1 MPYALVIAGL
11 ILIVSGVRDTH
22 SQLGAQLK
30 ADLTGSNNFSQ
41 YALALFAVGAVGYI
55 DRLRAASTAFMA
67 LILIALVLSNKGF
80 FTKFREAIDQGPEAP
95 ATNKSTAA
103 SVSDPAGSIDNLFT
117 PLANSGT
124 LLGKFINGA
133 KKPPQS
139 GGSGF

>member
-22 SQLGAQLK
+22 TQLGSQLR
-30 ADLTGSNNFSQ
+30 ADLTGPNNFSQ

-67 LILIALVLSNKGF
+67 LILIALVLSNQGF
-80 FTKFREAIDQGPEAP
+80 FTKFREAINQGPEAP
-95 ATNKSTAA
+95 PTNKSTSAN
-103 SVSDPAGSIDNLFT
+103 VSDPSGSIDNLFT
-117 PLANSGT
+117 PFANSGT

-133 KKPPQS
+133 KKPPAN